1 LRISSKPWKLP
12 DPKRN
17 VPPGLCIPRGEL
29 SAGDA
34 AGGLSRYQ
42 CGMQNRLQINAE
54 ERAVLDWIDTRAD
67 HMIETVKAW
76 SAINSGSRNAEGLER
91 MRACLEEAF
100 AELGGEI
107 SAVELPPTTIVDP
120 DGTVRQQAFTPSFHC
135 RLRPQAPIRIVMTG
149 HHDTVFPPDSAFQNT
164 TLWDEDTLN
173 GPGVAD
179 MKGGIIVMLHAL
191 LGLERSPWAKEI
203 GIDVLISP
211 DEEIG
216 SLGSGPIIA
225 ELGAAADIG
234 MTYEPA
240 LADGSLAG
248 ARKGS
253 GNWSLKLSGKSAHAG
268 REHHLGRNALAA
280 ACAFGTGLDELNGRR
295 PDVTFNLARID
306 GGGPPNVVPD
316 NAVVRFNVR
325 VKSEND
331 RIWVLAELERL
342 VDEAN
347 IRDGIEAELHGGF
360 TRPPK
365 PMSPAN
371 ARMFEWTR
379 AAGTALDL
387 DIRWVDTG
395 GVCEGNNL
403 WAAGCPNVDTLG
415 VRGADI
421 HSDREMVKLSSFTER
436 AKLSAILLM
445 KFASGEFDAKE
456 ARALAKGTE

>member
-1 LRISSKPWKLP
+1 
-12 DPKRN
+12 
-17 VPPGLCIPRGEL
+17 
-29 SAGDA
+29 
-34 AGGLSRYQ
+34 
-42 CGMQNRLQINAE
+42 MQNKLDLNPE

-67 HMIETVKAW
+67 GMIETVKAW
-76 SAINSGSRNAEGLER
+76 SAINSGSRNADGLEA
-91 MRACLEEAF
+91 MRALLETAF
-100 AELGGEI
+100 AETGGEI
-107 SAVELPPTTIVDP
+107 SAIELSPTTVVDP
-120 DGTVRQQAFTPSFHC
+120 DGTVREQAFTPAFHC
-135 RLRPQAPIRIVMTG
+135 RIRPQAPIRIVMTG
-149 HHDTVFPPDSAFQNT
+149 HHDTVFPEGSHFQAT
-164 TLWDEDTLN
+164 ELWDDDTLN

-179 MKGGIIVMLHAL
+179 MKGGILVMLHGI
-191 LGLERSPWAKEI
+191 LGLERSPWKDEI

-216 SLGSGPIIA
+216 SLGSGPILA
-225 ELGAAADIG
+225 ELGAGADIG

-253 GNWSLKLSGKSAHAG
+253 GNWSLKVSGRAAHAG

-280 ACAFGTGLDELNGRR
+280 ACQFGLGLDALNGKR

-325 VKSEND
+325 VKTEND
-331 RIWVLAELERL
+331 RVWVEAELERL
-342 VDEAN
+342 VDE
-347 IRDGIEAELHGGF
+347 IRVRDGIEAELHGGF

-371 ARMFEWTR
+371 AKMFEWTR
-379 AAGTALDL
+379 AAGTALGL
-387 DIRWVDTG
+387 DIRWQDTG

-421 HSDREMVKLSSFTER
+421 HSDREIVKLSSFAER

-445 KFASGEFDAKE
+445 KFAQGQFDARE
-456 ARALAKGTE
+456 ARALAKAGLED